1 MKIIDAVK
9 MPQPRHAK
17 ILPQPEARSA
27 WRRPA
32 AYPTYMNFIVGR
44 MIISDMR
51 TSCDQYA
58 LLHRDAGKTRAV
70 GGAGSAE
77 SRFSETLRL
86 VHVQWGV

>member
-1 MKIIDAVK
+1 
-9 MPQPRHAK
+9 
-17 ILPQPEARSA
+17 
-27 WRRPA
+27 
-32 AYPTYMNFIVGR
+32 MNFIVGR

-70 GGAGSAE
+70 RAGSAE
-77 SRFSETLRL
+77 SCFSETLRL

>member
-1 MKIIDAVK
+1 
-9 MPQPRHAK
+9 
-17 ILPQPEARSA
+17 
-27 WRRPA
+27 
-32 AYPTYMNFIVGR
+32 MNFIVGR